1 MSGAQRMLIGK
12 ASEPA
17 STIKRETV
25 LVIGGTRGTGL
36 LIVELLMAR
45 GNPVRVLSRS
55 AALSAAPVGH
65 APEVA
70 GGDITK
76 PETLPPAFAGVRH
89 VVFTAGVR
97 SGHPSRESRIKA
109 TEYDGV
115 LNTLAAAR
123 RAGFDGRFLYMTS
136 SGVTGHSF
144 ATRALNL
151 YKGNTLVWRRRAED
165 AIRTSGLDYT
175 IIRAGVLVN
184 ASGGRRALMITQRP
198 LPLSPRYRIARADV
212 AEVFVAAIPH
222 PRASRATFEVVWGRG
237 VRAPLASLLN
247 ALEPDDASATTTR

>member
-1 MSGAQRMLIGK
+1 MTVPT

-17 STIKRETV
+17 STIERGRV

-36 LIVELLMAR
+36 LIVQLLMAR
-45 GNPVRVLSRS
+45 GIPVRVLSRR
-55 AALSAAPVGH
+55 AALGAAPVGYG
-65 APEVA
+65 AEVVA
-70 GGDITK
+70 GDITK

-109 TEYDGV
+109 TEHDGV

-123 RAGFDGRFLYMTS
+123 RAGLDGRFLYMTS

-144 ATRALNL
+144 ATFALNL

-175 IIRAGVLVN
+175 IIRAGVLLN
-184 ASGGRRALMITQRP
+184 ASGGRRAILITQRP

-222 PRASRATFEVVWGRG
+222 PRASRATFEAVWGHG
-237 VRAPLASLLN
+237 VRAPLVSLLN
-247 ALEPDDASATTTR
+247 GLQPDDGR

>member
-1 MSGAQRMLIGK
+1 MGEAARPVVDQGHRG
-12 ASEPA
+12 SEPE
-17 STIKRETV
+17 TI

-36 LIVELLMAR
+36 LVVQLLMAR
-45 GNPVRVLSRS
+45 GIPVRVLSRS
-55 AALSAAPVGH
+55 AVGSTGTLTY
-65 APEVA
+65 APEVVR
-70 GGDITK
+70 GDITK
-76 PETLPPAFAGVRH
+76 PETLQSVFSDVRH

-97 SGHPSRESRIKA
+97 SGRPAFESLIKA

-123 RAGFDGRFLYMTS
+123 RAHFGGRFLYMTS

-165 AIRTSGLDYT
+165 AIRQSGLDYT
-175 IIRAGVLVN
+175 IIRAGVLLN
-184 ASGGRRALMITQRP
+184 ARGGRHALMITQRP

-222 PRASRATFEVVWGRG
+222 PRASRATFEVVWGDGPRVG
-237 VRAPLASLLN
+237 VASLLEN
-247 ALEPDDASATTTR
+247 LEPDDGER